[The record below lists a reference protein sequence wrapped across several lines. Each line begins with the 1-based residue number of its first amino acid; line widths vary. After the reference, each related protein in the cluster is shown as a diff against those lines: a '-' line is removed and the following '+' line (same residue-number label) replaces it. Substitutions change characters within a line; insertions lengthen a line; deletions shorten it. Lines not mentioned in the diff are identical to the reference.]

1 MRWRSKEEKRRI
13 VEESYRPGVT
23 VASVARAYAV
33 RPCQLSDWRR
43 AYKNGQ
49 LTAESTA
56 PTLLP
61 VRIGGV
67 SRTVP
72 AGGAIY
78 IELPQARLEIHGAA
92 DPVSLSIVLERLA
105 Q

>member
-23 VASVARAYAV
+23 LASVARAYAV
-33 RPCQLSDWRR
+33 RPCQVSDWRR
-43 AYKNGQ
+43 AYKDGR
-49 LTAESTA
+49 LAAESTA

-61 VRIGGV
+61 VRISSV
-67 SRTVP
+67 SRAVP
-72 AGGAIY
+72 AAGAIY
-78 IELPQARLEIHGAA
+78 IDLPKARLEIHGAA
-92 DPVSLSIVLERLA
+92 DPVSLNVVLERLA

>member
-1 MRWRSKEEKRRI
+1 MRKRSKEEKQRI
-13 VEESYRPGVT
+13 VEESYKPGVT
-23 VASVARAYAV
+23 VVSVARAYAV

-43 AYKNGQ
+43 AYREGR
-49 LTAESTA
+49 LSGEPTA

-61 VRIGGV
+61 VRI
-67 SRTVP
+67 SRAAQTVP
-72 AGGAIY
+72 ASGAIY
-78 IELPQARLEIHGAA
+78 IDLPKARLEIHGAA

>member
-1 MRWRSKEEKRRI
+1 MRKRSKEEKRRI

-23 VASVARAYAV
+23 VVSVARAYAV

-43 AYKNGQ
+43 AYKEGR
-49 LTAESTA
+49 LTTESTA
-56 PTLLP
+56 STLLP
-61 VRIGGV
+61 VRISDV

-72 AGGAIY
+72 AAGAIY
-78 IELPQARLEIHGAA
+78 IDLPQARLEIHGAA